1 MADFDLLAALAGTRA
16 SLESEL
22 DSTRE
27 RVNGV
32 TLGVVTDLDDPLML
46 GRVKV
51 SLPWLS
57 EVVESAWARVVV
69 LWAGSDRG
77 SYFPPEV
84 DDDVLVAFRHGDLAH
99 PYVLGQLWSTKRRP
113 PHKSARLERRGLKS
127 KSGHELRFEE
137 LTGSGAVRLK
147 SASGHELTLDDSTG
161 KASVKIEASGGQ
173 MKVELDATSNTI
185 TITSNAGGISLKAP
199 AGKVS
204 VQSAGFDVN
213 STGPVQIQSSAAVTI
228 KGATVAIN

>member
-69 LWAGSDRG
+69 LWAGDGRG

-99 PYVLGQLWSTKRRP
+99 PYVLGQLWSQSRRP
-113 PHKSARLERRGLKS
+113 PQTSPKLERRGLKS
-127 KSGHELRFEE
+127 KSGHELRFDD
-137 LTGSGAVRLK
+137 TAGAGAVRLR
-147 SASGHELTLDDSTG
+147 SGSGHELTLDDTSG
-161 KASVKIEASGGQ
+161 KATARLQAAGGQ
-173 MKVELDATSNTI
+173 LKVELDSTSN
-185 TITSNAGGISLKAP
+185 S
-199 AGKVS
+199 
-204 VQSAGFDVN
+204 
-213 STGPVQIQSSAAVTI
+213 
-228 KGATVAIN
+228 